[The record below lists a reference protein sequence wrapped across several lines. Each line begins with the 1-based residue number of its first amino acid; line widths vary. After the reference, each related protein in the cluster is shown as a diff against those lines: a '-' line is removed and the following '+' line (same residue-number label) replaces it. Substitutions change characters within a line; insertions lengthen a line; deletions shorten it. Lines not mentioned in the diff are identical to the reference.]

1 MELFDVE
8 LFAAVALELEDFVGD
23 LAALALLED
32 FAGDFAAL
40 TLLEDFLVVVFEMVG
55 LRLRD
60 DFERATRTG
69 RFQPTALS
77 ARNVR
82 GMETTFSGL
91 SITDATAASA
101 RSARTSEITFAGR
114 RARAA

>member
-1 MELFDVE
+1 MAAELFVVE
-8 LFAAVALELEDFVGD
+8 RFAALLFAAAGFELFVVDFDV
-23 LAALALLED
+23 LALVVG
-32 FAGDFAAL
+32 FFVV
-40 TLLEDFLVVVFEMVG
+40 LLDAVFDAG

-60 DFERATRTG
+60 DFGRATRTG

-82 GMETTFSGL
+82 GIEMTFSGL
-91 SITDATAASA
+91 SMTEATAASA